1 MLRVNW
7 MQMEDRELKVQ
18 ERHKIATSWPHK
30 SENGAIAPYNWGCA
44 HNPKPAELES
54 NLDEWHECMGQRW
67 AVRPISLSNYNSV

>member
-7 MQMEDRELKVQ
+7 MQMEDRIESAKKALNCNKLVPQ
-18 ERHKIATSWPHK
+18 
-30 SENGAIAPYNWGCA
+30 SENGEIAPYNWGCA

-67 AVRPISLSNYNSV
+67 VVRPISLSNYNSV